1 MYNSHSHVYGLHRL
15 TFAHKTNQKNKCNEA
30 SRPFKRAQR
39 YLDIKYGE
47 VSLQIESAA
56 LPPKPQPLYEMI
68 MKNDWINK
76 ENTVKLIVHGIT
88 RRDEI

>member
-15 TFAHKTNQKNKCNEA
+15 TFAHKTKQKDQCNEA

-56 LPPKPQPLYEMI
+56 LPPKPQPLYEMK
-68 MKNDWINK
+68 MK
-76 ENTVKLIVHGIT
+76 
-88 RRDEI
+88 R